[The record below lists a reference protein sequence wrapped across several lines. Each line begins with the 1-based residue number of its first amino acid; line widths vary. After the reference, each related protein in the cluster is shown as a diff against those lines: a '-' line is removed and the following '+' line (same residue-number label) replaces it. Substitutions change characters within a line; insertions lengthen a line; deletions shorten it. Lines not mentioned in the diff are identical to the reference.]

1 MDKVLLG
8 FAMDDIRVEAIGL
21 VHNEICEINLV
32 DWSDVISTIEFEIKF
47 KDFLLH
53 LDEYSHVIVIGW
65 LHLIPSELR
74 SRSQAYPNGDDELPL
89 QGSLALRGG
98 ARPNP
103 ISMTVCQLID
113 LQENILILKGL
124 DLVDGTPVLDI
135 KPYIPFYDSELNT
148 YLPSWTGG

>member
-1 MDKVLLG
+1 MDKVWLG

-135 KPYIPFYDSELNT
+135 KPYIPFYDSELNA